1 MNRSQ
6 IIKVAIAALVI
17 FVVFRMMCSK
27 NKYERYSDNWD
38 EAGPDSWGTIPPG
51 TVTNRPVVTMGPST
65 TQIPVTP
72 MPLATSVD
80 LLPKTSPSPQPGQT
94 AWAEFA
100 PQSLQGQQFL
110 DPTKY
115 AGVDTQGASLKNA
128 SWDIRRDPP
137 IPRADV
143 GPFLNSTIESDPYRK
158 PLDDCR

>member
-72 MPLATSVD
+72 MP
-80 LLPKTSPSPQPGQT
+80 
-94 AWAEFA
+94 EFA